1 MKMPEPLDDS
11 PSEELA
17 EIAKAVAGHTN
28 LDDAFEAMIDA
39 ARKMPEQ
46 LQRMVDTIVAMQEE
60 WPMPEEGWRNFVE
73 GVARTNER
81 LGINLRIELDGK

>member
-1 MKMPEPLDDS
+1 MTEPL
-11 PSEELA
+11 
-17 EIAKAVAGHTN
+17 
-28 LDDAFEAMIDA
+28 
-39 ARKMPEQ
+39 
-46 LQRMVDTIVAMQEE
+46 VDTIVAMQEE